1 MKKII
6 TVAALIAAGTLLGNA
21 ASVIVDVNGT
31 DFSIVGNTATLTFD
45 NLTFTV
51 TASGTLATS
60 VTKSTDAAKAG
71 WYDSSKDLL
80 FTGDNAWGKAASSTY
95 LVSPKSGSSSLT
107 VKISGYEANQS
118 GIDLSFV
125 AGVPFEGAGSWASY
139 ATLSG
144 VNSSVSG
151 SVSYVANSASVVT
164 TTELP
169 AASGT
174 IAPFSA
180 AIYSFSGLTADDD
193 GSISFVVDGID
204 AHSAGLSAIKVS
216 AVPEPSAFGL
226 LAGAGAL
233 AFVAARRRR
242 RAK

>member
-31 DFSIVGNTATLTFD
+31 DFSITGNTATLTFD

-60 VTKSTDAAKAG
+60 VTKDTDATKAG

-80 FTGDNAWGKAASSTY
+80 FAGDNAWGKDASSTY

-169 AASGT
+169 ASGT
-174 IAPFSA
+174 ISPFSA

-242 RAK
+242 RRAK